1 MRNIKVEVKV
11 LVEDNRSKPHEP
23 ARRFAS
29 QREYDSWLY
38 GGQPEP
44 FRSSA
49 PRPDCSK
56 EEYDSYL
63 YGGGG

>member
-1 MRNIKVEVKV
+1 MKNIKVEVKII
-11 LVEDNRSKPHEP
+11 VEDSKQAPRE
-23 ARRFAS
+23 RFAS

-38 GGQPEP
+38 AGQPEP